1 MLIMNKVAFGRLLS
15 TEAKL
20 MLREPALVF
29 WGVAFPVVLT
39 VVFGLAGDKHDK
51 SLGGLSLVDVYV
63 PVMMVFSIGILA
75 LSAIPV
81 TLATYREKG
90 VLRRLS
96 TTPMHPQALLG
107 ADFTV
112 AAGVIAVA
120 MALIV
125 IVAKAAFAV
134 RLPNEVLGWVV
145 TLILSGAALLAI
157 GALIASVATNAR
169 LATALGTILFFPMM
183 FFAGLW
189 VPLQQMGS
197 TLRAISGYTPLG
209 AAVPAIEQTMR
220 GSWPSASHLIVL
232 AVYALTCSLLAI
244 RLFRW
249 E

>member
-1 MLIMNKVAFGRLLS
+1 MPKVAFQKLLT

-20 MLREPALVF
+20 MVREPALVF
-29 WGVAFPVVLT
+29 WGVAFPLVLT

-63 PVMMVFSIGILA
+63 PVMMVFSMAILA
-75 LSAIPV
+75 VSAIPA

-96 TTPMHPQALLG
+96 TTPMRPQALLG

-112 AAGVIAVA
+112 AAGLIVVA
-120 MALIV
+120 MGLVV
-125 IVAKAAFAV
+125 IVAKVAFGV
-134 RLPNEVLGWVV
+134 RLPSEVLGWLA
-145 TLILSGAALLAI
+145 TLVLSGAALLAL
-157 GALIASVATNAR
+157 GALVASIANTAR
-169 LATALGTILFFPMM
+169 LAAAVGTILFFPMM

-189 VPLQQMGS
+189 VPLQQMGP
-197 TLRAISGYTPLG
+197 TLRTISHYTPLG
-209 AAVPAIEQTMR
+209 AAVPAIQQTMQ
-220 GSWPSASHLIVL
+220 GSWPSAQHLIVL
-232 AVYALTCSLLAI
+232 AVYALVFAVLAI

>member
-1 MLIMNKVAFGRLLS
+1 MNNVMFGRLLS

-39 VVFGLAGDKHDK
+39 VVFGLAGEKHDK

-63 PVMMVFSIGILA
+63 PVMMVFSMAILA
-75 LSAIPV
+75 VSAIPA
-81 TLATYREKG
+81 TLATYRENG

-96 TTPMHPQALLG
+96 TTPLRAQALLG
-107 ADFTV
+107 ADFAV
-112 AAGVIAVA
+112 AAGLIGVA
-120 MALIV
+120 MALVV
-125 IVAKAAFAV
+125 IVAKVAFGV
-134 RLPNEVLGWVV
+134 RLPTEVLGWFV
-145 TLILSGAALLAI
+145 TLILSGAALLAL
-157 GALIASVATNAR
+157 GAFIASVASSAR
-169 LATALGTILFFPMM
+169 VATAVGTILFFPMM

-197 TLRAISGYTPLG
+197 TLRDISHYTPLG
-209 AAVPAIEQTMR
+209 AAVPAIQQTMQ
-220 GSWPSASHLIVL
+220 GNWPSPSHLIVL
-232 AVYALTCSLLAI
+232 AAYALTALLLAV